1 MGFRERSFVS
11 VSVFALMIA
20 ASGAMAQTA
29 PSDTGLAPAAD
40 SGGLQ
45 EVVVTAQK
53 RSENIKDIPMSIS
66 ALSGYEIQAKQIKD
80 YDDIARAIPGVSFN
94 SLAGSEGLDNIS
106 IRGISSTSGSATV
119 GIYIDDSSITVKN
132 FFDGSSQPKLFD
144 IDRIEV
150 LRGPQGTLYGAS
162 SMGGTIR
169 FITKQPDLA
178 NYYGEFDTDLSG
190 TVHGGVNYNEAAIVN
205 IPIVTDKAAIR
216 ASLSETLDSGYVDHY
231 TRAGELAQ
239 SGVNNDRNFMF
250 RLTGKLLMDD
260 DTTITPGLFWQH
272 DKADDNAAFYP
283 QGNSSSNASGFFP
296 GLGLWKQDKQVV
308 EYGRDDMFLPSI
320 DVTHDLG
327 FADLTSVT
335 SYFWRDFA
343 RQQDGTYYNSTLFA
357 EAFLDPVLSLFPGGV
372 DPNYPHFKPNVAAD
386 DSIIA
391 NLRSPV
397 KYTTRYSQITQEF
410 RLASHKPEEG
420 DLPLKWVVGLYYSQ
434 QWIHNTNFQQIP
446 GLNAAFKSIYGVP
459 IEQSPINDAF
469 GGPGITKLFPDNVDE
484 ADEKLYNERQYAIF
498 GQADYDILPNLHA
511 AAGARYLYARDVVNF
526 YTYGF
531 YQIGNFNPFNQQSHS
546 YAFTPKFTLTYDV
559 DPDSNVYGSI
569 SKGYRLG
576 GPEPSPAPFGPTTVC
591 NIDFTNL
598 GIKSDPLKFAS
609 DKLWTYEVGSKNR
622 LDDNKL
628 SLNGAAYITEWS
640 NIQQQIYLPTC
651 GYYVTLNVGDAEIY
665 GGELEASYRPLP
677 NLTLGLTASYQHA
690 SVTRTD
696 NPSTVAVGQR
706 LIDVPYETATASA
719 EYDYPIADD
728 RTLAFRADY
737 DWQGRS
743 NGSYI
748 VGNSNYYNPPYGVLN
763 ASVSMQTESYEVS
776 LYAKNLGDDRTII
789 QRPTIDT
796 VVEGY
801 TVRPLTVG
809 VTAKFKFNPNP

>member
-1 MGFRERSFVS
+1 MRFREKSLFTTS
-11 VSVFALMIA
+11 LFALSMA
-20 ASGAMAQTA
+20 LHSGAVRAA
-29 PSDTGLAPAAD
+29 DADAGAPAAD

-53 RSENIKDIPMSIS
+53 RTENIKDIPMSIS

-231 TRAGELAQ
+231 TRGGELAQ

-250 RLTGKLLMDD
+250 RLTGKLLADD

-283 QGNSSSNASGFFP
+283 QGNPTSNATGFFP

-308 EYGRDDMFLPSI
+308 EYGRDDMFLPSLN
-320 DVTHDLG
+320 VTHDLG

-372 DPNYPHFKPNVAAD
+372 DPNYPNFKPNTKAD

-397 KYTTRYSQITQEF
+397 KYTTRYSQISQEF
-410 RLASHKPEEG
+410 RLASHKPEDG
-420 DLPLKWVVGLYYSQ
+420 DLPLRWVVGLYYSQ

-446 GLNAAFKSIYGVP
+446 GLNAAFKNIYGVP

-469 GGPGITKLFPDNVDE
+469 GGPGITKLFPDDVDE

-498 GQADYDILPNLHA
+498 GQADYDILPNLHF

-546 YAFTPKFTLTYDV
+546 YAFTPKFTLTYDI

-576 GPEPSPAPFGPTTVC
+576 GPEPAPAPFGPTTVC
-591 NIDFTNL
+591 NTDFNNL

-690 SVTRTD
+690 SITRTD
-696 NPSTVAVGQR
+696 NASTVAVGQS

-748 VGNSNYYNPPYGVLN
+748 VGNSNYYNPPYGILN
-763 ASVSMQTESYEVS
+763 ASVSMQTESYEIS

-809 VTAKFKFNPNP
+809 VSAKFKFNPNP

>member
-1 MGFRERSFVS
+1 MGFREKSFFSTS
-11 VSVFALMIA
+11 VIALTIAMSSVPAWA
-20 ASGAMAQTA
+20 DTA
-29 PSDTGLAPAAD
+29 PADTGDAPD
-40 SGGLQ
+40 SGSLQ

-53 RSENIKDIPMSIS
+53 RSENLKDIPISIS
-66 ALSGYEIQAKQIKD
+66 AISGYDLQAKQIAN
-80 YDDIARAIPGVSFN
+80 YDDIARAVPGVSFN
-94 SLAGSEGLDNIS
+94 SIGASEGLDNIS

-119 GIYIDDSSITVKN
+119 GIYLDDVSITVKN

-169 FITKQPDLA
+169 FVTKQPDLE
-178 NYYGEFDTDLSG
+178 NYSGEFQTDLSG
-190 TVHGGVNYNEAAIVN
+190 TVHGGVNYNEAAMLNV
-205 IPIVTDKAAIR
+205 PIVEGKAAIR
-216 ASLSETLDSGYVDHY
+216 TSLAYSTDSGYIDHY
-231 TRAGELAQ
+231 ARIDGNPGPFIA
-239 SGVNNDRNFMF
+239 SGVNQERAIML
-250 RLTGKLLMDD
+250 RTTGKLLVSD
-260 DTTITPGLFWQH
+260 DTTITPGLFFQR

-283 QGNSSSNASGFFP
+283 AQ
-296 GLGLWKQDKQVV
+296 GLWKQDKQVD
-308 EYGRDDMFLPSI
+308 EYGRDTMFLPSLT
-320 DVTHDLG
+320 VNHDLG
-327 FADLTSVT
+327 FADFTSV
-335 SYFWRDFA
+335 SGYFWRDFA

-372 DPNYPHFKPNVAAD
+372 DPSHPNFKPNVAAD

-397 KYTTRYSQITQEF
+397 RYTTRYSQITQEF
-410 RLASHKPEEG
+410 RLASHTPEEG

-459 IEQSPINDAF
+459 LEQSPINDAF
-469 GGPGITKLFPDNVDE
+469 GAPGITKLFPDNVDE

-498 GQADYDILPNLHA
+498 GQADYDILPSLHA
-511 AAGARYLYARDVVNF
+511 AVGARYLYARDVVNF
-526 YTYGF
+526 TTYGF
-531 YQIGNFNPFNQQSHS
+531 YQIGNFSPFNQQAHS

-559 DPDSNVYGSI
+559 DPESNVYGSI

-598 GIKSDPLKFAS
+598 GITSDPLKFAS
-609 DKLWTYEVGSKNR
+609 DKLWTYEIGSKNR

-628 SLNGAAYITEWS
+628 SINGSGYVTEWS

-665 GGELEASYRPLP
+665 GGELEASYRLLP
-677 NLTLGLTASYQHA
+677 GLTLGATASYQHA
-690 SVTRTD
+690 SITRTD
-696 NPSTVAVGQR
+696 NASTVAVGQR
-706 LIDVPYETATASA
+706 LIDVPYETFTASVQ
-719 EYDYPIADD
+719 YDYPLANDM
-728 RTLAFRADY
+728 TLTTHADY
-737 DWQGRS
+737 SWNGRS
-743 NGSYI
+743 NGSYTY
-748 VGNSNYYNPPYGVLN
+748 GNSDYYNPSYGVLN
-763 ASVSMQTESYEVS
+763 ASVGLETEAYDLA
-776 LYAKNLGDDRTII
+776 LYVKNLGDDRTII
-789 QRPTIDT
+789 QRPELNT
-796 VVEGY
+796 VIEGY

-809 VTAKFKFNPNP
+809 ISAKYRFNP

>member
-1 MGFRERSFVS
+1 MVVRKRFPCF
-11 VSVFALMIA
+11 VSVFALMVA
-20 ASGAMAQTA
+20 ASVNPARADQALADPNA
-29 PSDTGLAPAAD
+29 PVAPAAE
-40 SGGLQ
+40 SAGL
-45 EVVVTAQK
+45 EEIVVTAQK
-53 RSENIKDIPMSIS
+53 RSENIKDIPISIS
-66 ALSGYEIQAKQIKD
+66 AMSAYDIQSKQIRD

-119 GIYIDDSSITVKN
+119 GIYLDDVSITVKN

-150 LRGPQGTLYGAS
+150 LRGPQGSLYGAS
-162 SMGGTIR
+162 AMGGTIR
-169 FITKQPDLA
+169 FITKQPNLDGYSAEL
-178 NYYGEFDTDLSG
+178 DSDLSG
-190 TVHGGVNYNEAAIVN
+190 TVHGGVNYNEGAVVN
-205 IPIVTDKAAIR
+205 VPIVPGIAAIR
-216 ASLSETLDSGYVDHY
+216 TSFGYSLDSGYIDHY
-231 TRAGELAQ
+231 SQSGVLDQ
-239 SGVNNDRNFMF
+239 SGVNNERALVF
-250 RLTGKLLMDD
+250 RTTGKLLIGD
-260 DTTITPGLFWQH
+260 DTTITPGIFYQR

-283 QGNSSSNASGFFP
+283 NGNSTSNASGFFP

-308 EYGRDDMFLPSI
+308 EYGRDEMFLPSLTA
-320 DVTHDLG
+320 THDLG
-327 FADLTSVT
+327 FADLTSV
-335 SYFWRDFA
+335 SGYFWRDFA

-357 EAFLDPVLSLFPGGV
+357 EAFLDTLPY
-372 DPNYPHFKPNVAAD
+372 DPNYPNFTPNVAKD

-397 KYTTRYSQITQEF
+397 KYTTRYSQISQEF
-410 RLASHKPEEG
+410 RLSSHKPEEG

-446 GLNAAFKSIYGVP
+446 GLNAAFQSIYGVP
-459 IEQSPINDAF
+459 MEQSPVNDF
-469 GGPGITKLFPDNVDE
+469 YGGPGITKLFPNNVDE
-484 ADEKLYNERQYAIF
+484 ADEKRYDERQYAVF
-498 GQADYDILPNLHA
+498 GQTDYDILPDLHA
-511 AAGARYLYARDVVNF
+511 AVGMRYLYARDVLNF
-526 YTYGF
+526 TTYGF
-531 YQIGNFNPFNQQSHS
+531 YQIGNFSPFNQLAHS

-559 DPDSNVYGSI
+559 DPDSNVYASA
-569 SKGYRLG
+569 SKGFRLG

-591 NIDFTNL
+591 AGDFANL
-598 GIKSDPLKFAS
+598 GITSDPLKFAS

-622 LDDNKL
+622 LDDNRL
-628 SLNGAAYITEWS
+628 SIDGSAYYTQWS

-665 GGELEASYRPLP
+665 GGELEATYRVLTG
-677 NLTLGLTASYQHA
+677 LTLGATASYQHA
-690 SVTRTD
+690 AITRTD
-696 NPSTVAVGQR
+696 NSATVAVGQR
-706 LIDVPYETATASA
+706 LIDVPYETATVSA
-719 EYDYPIADD
+719 QYDYPIDSD
-728 RTLAFRADY
+728 RTLAVHADY

-763 ASVSMQTESYEVS
+763 ASVGIETESYNVS

-789 QRPTIDT
+789 QRPTINT

-809 VTAKFKFNPNP
+809 VKLKIPFNP